1 MKENRKELIVFIC
14 ISLVL
19 LSGIVISVFFLFK
32 KNNDE
37 LVFNNPDA
45 IVNNYFNAI
54 MNHDFSTA
62 YKYIYLPQDCFSN
75 KEDFKEYIKSKT
87 YYDDLEKSHIESIKE
102 ISTGSYQILL
112 KTNDNSE
119 LKININLIERTIND
133 YRIDENDFYMSGYII
148 KVPKNTKMYID
159 ELLVEDSFKTSS
171 TMYIDTYTLPYISKT
186 TKSIKLENK
195 LGSKELELKVDE
207 EKNEQVF
214 KIELSEDLKN
224 KAYDFIKNSWN
235 TMYKNYRNKKNV
247 STVKKYFYDE
257 FTTSDINKIYKT
269 SFKKITKG
277 LTSIGE
283 FNNYNISN
291 IVDNK
296 KEKSYI
302 ESDEI
307 ITVNFGY
314 TLKWRWKYINAD
326 SAVKMSMNRYSSI
339 MLKYDGQKFA
349 IYDIIDNGLF
359 NYANQYT
366 RDF

>member
-1 MKENRKELIVFIC
+1 
-14 ISLVL
+14 
-19 LSGIVISVFFLFK
+19 
-32 KNNDE
+32 
-37 LVFNNPDA
+37 
-45 IVNNYFNAI
+45 
-54 MNHDFSTA
+54 
-62 YKYIYLPQDCFSN
+62 
-75 KEDFKEYIKSKT
+75 
-87 YYDDLEKSHIESIKE
+87 
-102 ISTGSYQILL
+102 
-112 KTNDNSE
+112 
-119 LKININLIERTIND
+119 
-133 YRIDENDFYMSGYII
+133 MSGYII